1 MALERLERSVDRF
14 AFTAYIRPLRPV
26 TWDTSARHA
35 VLGCPDETHAR
46 WTVEHHARAIV
57 DALGPGWSA
66 ELVAC
71 KQPDPRRSTDDADRS
86 QQNPPHRPELEL
98 ADRPA
103 DRPELELADR
113 PDRGGVDHATELR
126 VLAAVTAHWSSTPEV
141 ACRAVR
147 GRESLA
153 TAGILTALEQRGLV
167 EARRPPKGHMQWRLT
182 ERGAAEPRDLPAE
195 VAASRRGE

>member
-1 MALERLERSVDRF
+1 MSWRDQAAPIVRRVLADTAGQPEPVVRQALTD
-14 AFTAYIRPLRPV
+14 AYPFGPRQFHPYKVWCDEIARQRGKKPPLGSRQAAPVLRPL
-26 TWDTSARHA
+26 A
-35 VLGCPDETHAR
+35 
-46 WTVEHHARAIV
+46 
-57 DALGPGWSA
+57 
-66 ELVAC
+66 
-71 KQPDPRRSTDDADRS
+71 TD
-86 QQNPPHRPELEL
+86 L
-98 ADRPA
+98 
-103 DRPELELADR
+103 
-113 PDRGGVDHATELR
+113 ATELR